1 MVTQDQTVEETS
13 TEVSIKDLLEAGVHF
28 GHQTH
33 RWNPKMKRYIFEERN
48 GIHILDLAK
57 TMGHI
62 RVACQIARKTI
73 EKHQSILFVGTKK
86 QAKLVVKDCAEICGE
101 FYVAER
107 WLGGMLTN
115 LSTIRQSVKK
125 LEKIEKKITTGG
137 EGLKKKE
144 ISQLTKL
151 KDKLDRNLSGI
162 RAMRKPPGLLIV
174 IDPSREHIAVAEA
187 KKLGIP
193 VMAVVDTNCD
203 PDKID
208 YVIAGNDDALK
219 SNKILIQAI
228 THAIIDKKKD
238 LGLPVTL
245 EEREAHAKEM
255 REKRAAEKKKE
266 DEIRARSAAI
276 EKQHIAKK
284 DAAKRD
290 AAKKSHAR
298 AAEKK
303 PVNKAGDTTKPATP
317 KTDNAK
323 IDGAKMVES
332 KKADAKVEVK
342 SDAKPAA
349 KAEKKAEVK
358 KVEKK
363 SEKAEVKKEK

>member
-1 MVTQDQTVEETS
+1 MATQDQTMEDTS

-57 TMGHI
+57 TMSHI
-62 RVACQIARKTI
+62 RAACEVVRKVV
-73 EKHQSILFVGTKK
+73 ENHQSILFVGTKK
-86 QAKLVVKDCAEICGE
+86 QAKIVIKDCAEDCGE
-101 FYVAER
+101 FYACER

-115 LSTIRQSVKK
+115 LATIRQSIKK
-125 LEKIEKKITTGG
+125 LERIEKKIASGG

-144 ISQLTKL
+144 ISQLSKL
-151 KDKLDRNLSGI
+151 QEKLERNLSGI
-162 RAMRKPPGLLIV
+162 RAMRKVPGLLIV
-174 IDPSREHIAVAEA
+174 IDPSKEHIAVAEA

-193 VMAVVDTNCD
+193 VMAIVDTNCD
-203 PDKID
+203 PDKVD

-219 SNKILIQAI
+219 SNKILLQAI
-228 THAIIDKKKD
+228 TNAIIDKKRD

-245 EEREAHAKEM
+245 EEREAQAKEQ

-266 DEIRARSAAI
+266 DEARAKA
-276 EKQHIAKK
+276 
-284 DAAKRD
+284 
-290 AAKKSHAR
+290 

-303 PVNKAGDTTKPATP
+303 KAEVKQEGEKKPAA
-317 KTDNAK
+317 AK
-323 IDGAKMVES
+323 KPPA
-332 KKADAKVEVK
+332 KKAAP
-342 SDAKPAA
+342 AKPAA
-349 KAEKKAEVK
+349 K

-363 SEKAEVKKEK
+363 EEKKEEKAETKTEGKTKDE